1 MMPGKPFREM
11 SARELRRAME
21 REDRIERKA
30 GALTTV
36 SASKLH
42 ELERKQKVK
51 EQLFRNGITVEH
63 LKENYR
69 LGWNDG
75 FKEACEPTIKS
86 LYAIIAQVLHEKH
99 GFGKKR
105 IYDVLAAVDNKMCAC
120 ASYEDEILTVW
131 RQIGLHLD
139 FNEPFDRIREEKTGS
154 GIK

>member
-30 GALTTV
+30 SAITTV
-36 SASKLH
+36 SASKIK
-42 ELERKQKVK
+42 EMERRQQVK
-51 EQLFRNGITVEH
+51 ESLFRNGITVDD
-63 LKENYR
+63 LKKNYD
-69 LGWNDG
+69 LGWKDG

-86 LYAIIAQVLHEKH
+86 LYAIMAQVLHEKH

-105 IYDVLAAVDNKMCAC
+105 IYDVLRAVDNKMCAC